1 MTFYV
6 PYFNYIC
13 GELLCGARLSTSAYE
28 LHRDIWGRAERKV
41 IGCHFKTR

>member
-13 GELLCGARLSTSAYE
+13 GELLYRARLSTIVYE
-28 LHRDIWGRAERKV
+28 RHRDIWGRTERKV
-41 IGCHFKTR
+41 IRCHFKTH

>member
-13 GELLCGARLSTSAYE
+13 GELLYGARLSTSIYE
-28 LHRDIWGRAERKV
+28 RHRDIWVRTERKV
-41 IGCHFKTR
+41 SGYHFKTH

>member
-1 MTFYV
+1 MAFYV

-13 GELLCGARLSTSAYE
+13 GELLYGTRLSNSAHD
-28 LHRDIWGRAERKV
+28 LHRDIWGWAKRKV